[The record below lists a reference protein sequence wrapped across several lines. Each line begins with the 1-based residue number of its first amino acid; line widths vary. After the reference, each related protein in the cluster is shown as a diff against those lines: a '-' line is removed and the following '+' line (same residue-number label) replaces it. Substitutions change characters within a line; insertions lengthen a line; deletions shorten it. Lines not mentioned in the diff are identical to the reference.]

1 MMSPSQSTGLN
12 VWKSL
17 KSGFIIFIA
26 FHRKSR
32 QPASDMV
39 LNYPECLLGYAV
51 MHRTHSTK
59 ASLVAG
65 CCQHCT
71 QADFAPE
78 AGKWSTPKRT
88 LEISVN
94 RPRDCV
100 EIKHHHCKHHK
111 HVTCRTFAELQAR
124 LRAKTKKD
132 MTRDISGNHSEIS
145 GQYIF
150 PLLSDCN
157 CAPKDSP
164 SSWPRAHRWNRTWS
178 NQNLISQIK
187 MKVSAVLCELN
198 LHS

>member
-1 MMSPSQSTGLN
+1 
-12 VWKSL
+12 
-17 KSGFIIFIA
+17 
-26 FHRKSR
+26 
-32 QPASDMV
+32 MV

-65 CCQHCT
+65 WCCQHCT

-132 MTRDISGNHSEIS
+132 MTGEYSGHFRKSQDNTFFRFCQIATVLRRIHLPP
-145 GQYIF
+145 GF
-150 PLLSDCN
+150 T
-157 CAPKDSP
+157 
-164 SSWPRAHRWNRTWS
+164 RAHRWNRTWS
-178 NQNLISQIK
+178 NLSNDSNQNESLGRPLWAESALLIRLYPS
-187 MKVSAVLCELN
+187 L
-198 LHS
+198 

>member
-32 QPASDMV
+32 QPASEMV

-100 EIKHHHCKHHK
+100 EIKRHHCKHHK

-132 MTRDISGNHSEIS
+132 MTRDSGHFRKSLGNLRTTHFSASVRLQLCSE
-145 GQYIF
+145 GF
-150 PLLSDCN
+150 TFLLAACS
-157 CAPKDSP
+157 
-164 SSWPRAHRWNRTWS
+164 
-178 NQNLISQIK
+178 
-187 MKVSAVLCELN
+187 
-198 LHS
+198 